1 MGLNFLFRRPIENGF
16 MPMRPLP
23 FVFRHRPAAPTVE
36 SLHERLRRLTS
47 ERQELRATGAAAVVL
62 EQNRMAIAGTQW
74 ELAYALIERY
84 VPQPE
89 AARSA
94 A

>member
-1 MGLNFLFRRPIENGF
+1 M
-16 MPMRPLP
+16 
-23 FVFRHRPAAPTVE
+23 PTVE
-36 SLHERLRRLTS
+36 SLHERLSRLTS
-47 ERQELRATGAAAVVL
+47 ERQELRATGAGAVVL
-62 EQNRMAIAGTQW
+62 EQNRMAIAGAQW